1 MIKRL
6 AIGLWSLLLVACLP
20 ALAQFEP
27 SARLE
32 LPISPN
38 TEEFFDVTTLGDQGL
53 LLNIRQSDYYSSAP
67 TKFLFRRLDTNFKQ
81 LWANEYKIDPFYEPV
96 RSCRTEQYVYWLL
109 KETQNEKV
117 AVMRVHLADG
127 VIETFKGDLVT
138 PMDIFHFK
146 VLDNV
151 AYLGG
156 YYRSR
161 PVVVS
166 FSFFDLTS
174 KVLPGLYTNHI
185 QLNNIE
191 VDEERRL
198 VHVMTDATHQRNC
211 EFTVR
216 TYSYEGKLVRTVNLD
231 GRAHSLISG
240 KLLPI
245 NDEESLLVG
254 NYSND
259 CTPYSQGVYMTR
271 IRNSAATVGASETG
285 ENMAITPTEDTRFI
299 DFSELQNFF
308 NYMKPKRQQKLLER
322 LARRKDQ
329 GKDTKFRYR
338 LLVHDLVPTDEGL
351 MLLAEVYYPQYRG
364 GAYPYLGSGRAYDRY
379 QEGYRYTHAF
389 LCGFDKKGKLLWDNS
404 LSIPDLSSYDLHQMV
419 QVVRHGNSTVLAYPH
434 EGEITA
440 EVIQGGKVVK
450 VQEKYSLKKLGE
462 HEKVVYSE
470 NDQLEAWYDGH
481 FLACGIQKISTERS
495 MAPPRE
501 VFYINKVT
509 CNFKDLN
516 ANPANWSSNP
526 EGGNATRKTSE
537 SKQ

>member
-1 MIKRL
+1 MLMINRL
-6 AIGLWSLLLVACLP
+6 TRGLWCWMLVACIP
-20 ALAQFEP
+20 AMAQFEP
-27 SARLE
+27 SIRLE
-32 LPISPN
+32 LPISQN
-38 TEEFFDVTTLGDQGL
+38 SEEFFDVTTLGDQGVL
-53 LLNIRQSDYYSSAP
+53 VNVRHGDYYSSAP
-67 TKFLFRRLDTNFKQ
+67 TKFSFKRYDTDLKL
-81 LWANEYKIDPFYEPV
+81 LWSTDYKIDAFYEPV
-96 RSCRTEQYVYWLL
+96 RSARTEHYLYWLL
-109 KETQNEKV
+109 KEIANEKI
-117 AVMRVHLADG
+117 AILRINLTDG
-127 VIETFKGDLVT
+127 AMETYRGDLVT

-146 VLDNV
+146 VLDNI

-191 VDEERRL
+191 VDEQRRL

-216 TYSYEGKLVRTVNLD
+216 TYSYEGKLIRTVNLD
-231 GRAHSLISG
+231 GNKHSLISG
-240 KLLPI
+240 KLLPL

-259 CTPYSQGVYMTR
+259 CTPYSQGVYITR
-271 IRNSAATVGASETG
+271 IRNAASPVGESTV
-285 ENMAITPTEDTRFI
+285 ITPTEDTRYI

-308 NYMKPKRQQKLLER
+308 NYLKPKRQQKMIER

-338 LLVHDLVPTDEGL
+338 LLVHDLVPTEEGL
-351 MLLAEVYYPQYRG
+351 MLIAEVYYPQYRG
-364 GAYPYLGSGRAYDRY
+364 SSYPYLGSGRSFDRN

-404 LSIPDLSSYDLHQMV
+404 LPIPDLSSYDLHQMV
-419 QVVRHGNSTVLAYPH
+419 QVSRQGNTTVLAYPH
-434 EGEITA
+434 DGEIHA
-440 EVIQGGKVVK
+440 EVIQGGKVVREP
-450 VQEKYSLKKLGE
+450 EKYSLKKLRE
-462 HEKVVYSE
+462 NEKVVYSE
-470 NDQLEAWYDGH
+470 NEQLEAWYGGH
-481 FLACGIQKISTERS
+481 FLACGFQKISTDRS
-495 MAPPRE
+495 LAPPRE

-509 CNFKDLN
+509 RIPGDPDTRPSSRSASPDDTN
-516 ANPANWSSNP
+516 AN
-526 EGGNATRKTSE
+526 RKTSG
-537 SKQ
+537 SKQK

>member
-6 AIGLWSLLLVACLP
+6 TIGWWCWMLMACFP

-32 LPISPN
+32 LPTN
-38 TEEFFDVTTLGDQGL
+38 QNAEEFYDVTTLGEQGVL
-53 LLNIRQSDYYSSAP
+53 VNVRQGDYYSSAP
-67 TKFLFRRLDTNFKQ
+67 TKFSFKRYNTDLKL
-81 LWANEYKIDPFYEPV
+81 LWTAEYKIDPFFEPV
-96 RSCRTEQYVYWLL
+96 RSCRTEHYLYWLM
-109 KETQNEKV
+109 KENSNEKITV
-117 AVMRVHLADG
+117 LRLNLTDG
-127 VIETFKGDLVT
+127 AMETYRGELVT
-138 PMDIFHFK
+138 PMDLFHFK
-146 VLDNV
+146 VLDNI

-191 VDEERRL
+191 VDEQRRL

-216 TYSYEGKLVRTVNLD
+216 TYSYEGRLLRTVNLD
-231 GRAHSLISG
+231 GNEHSLISG
-240 KLLPI
+240 KLLPL

-259 CTPYSQGVYMTR
+259 CTPYSQGVYITR
-271 IRNSAATVGASETG
+271 IRNSAAISGETPTG
-285 ENMAITPTEDTRFI
+285 NNMAITPTEDTRFI

-322 LARRKDQ
+322 LARRRDQ

-351 MLLAEVYYPQYRG
+351 MLIAEVYYPQYRG
-364 GAYPYLGSGRAYDRY
+364 SSYPYPGSTRSFDRN

-404 LSIPDLSSYDLHQMV
+404 LSIPDLTSFDLHQMV
-419 QVVRHGNSTVLAYPH
+419 QVSRHGNATVLAYPH
-434 EGEITA
+434 DGEINS
-440 EVIQGGKVVK
+440 EVIEGGKVVRER
-450 VQEKYSLKKLGE
+450 EKYSLKKLGE
-462 HEKVVYSE
+462 NEKVVYSE
-470 NDQLEAWYDGH
+470 NDQLESWYDGH
-481 FLACGIQKISTERS
+481 FLACGFQKISTDRS
-495 MAPPRE
+495 LAPPRE

-509 CNFKDLN
+509 CNLDEKTD
-516 ANPANWSSNP
+516 NPSSRSETP
-526 EGGNATRKTSE
+526 DKTTRKTSG
-537 SKQ
+537 SKQR